1 MSSKLQELIDG
12 INEHQKRTDMHPLT
26 CGNDSRHKPLLAKEE
41 NGKAVLVCEDC
52 DYIQRSIPGCVSPE
66 PIYTTEEENTHCPGC
81 GQYPED
87 CECDS
92 GA

>member
-1 MSSKLQELIDG
+1 MHPELQELIDS
-12 INEHQKRTDMHPLT
+12 INEHQKRTDRHPLT

-41 NGKAVLVCEDC
+41 NGKAILVCEDC
-52 DYIQRSIPGCVSPE
+52 DYIQRWVPGCVMPE
-66 PIYTTEEENTHCPGC
+66 TSSEEEENTHCPGC

>member
-1 MSSKLQELIDG
+1 MLQDLIEA
-12 INEHQKRTDMHPLT
+12 INEHQQRKDLHPLT
-26 CGNDSRHKPLLAKEE
+26 CGNDSRHRPLLAKEE
-41 NGKAVLVCEDC
+41 NGKAILVCEDC
-52 DYIQRSIPGCVSPE
+52 DYVQRYIPEVFE
-66 PIYTTEEENTHCPGC
+66 EIVEEIVEENESTHCPGC